1 MLIYTSPVNPSI
13 HHRKSNIKLYSS
25 NKLFRMKFGDEAEK
39 GATEEITEDKEIIG
53 LAQDLNLKYREMK
66 EYVEVECKYFTWIS
80 FQKNH
85 NKKSRKI

>member
-1 MLIYTSPVNPSI
+1 MLIYTFPVNPSI
-13 HHRKSNIKLYSS
+13 HHHKSNIKLYS

-53 LAQDLNLKYREMK
+53 LAQDLNSKYREMK
-66 EYVEVECKYFTWIS
+66 EYVEVECKYFAWIS

>member
-13 HHRKSNIKLYSS
+13 QHHKSNIKSYT

-53 LAQDLNLKYREMK
+53 LAQDLNY
-66 EYVEVECKYFTWIS
+66 W
-80 FQKNH
+80 
-85 NKKSRKI
+85 